1 MMLRGGGCCWSQ
13 NWGDRDIED
22 AQDVLVTEPE
32 QPADPDPQ
40 AQFFSFFAF
49 FISSFSFF
57 FVLFNEAEQPA
68 DPDPQ
73 AQILKRQCP
82 SIIFTT

>member
-13 NWGDRDIED
+13 NWGDRDMED

-40 AQFFSFFAF
+40 AQFF
-49 FISSFSFF
+49 FF
-57 FVLFNEAEQPA
+57 FFFLLFLCCLFVFCWCHSLRLSSPLTLI
-68 DPDPQ
+68 PRP
-73 AQILKRQCP
+73 K
-82 SIIFTT
+82 F